1 VVPVLQTLFG
11 LEHAMGVVLFLVA
24 SAVILFVQR
33 CFLILAYFSW
43 FRQGYAGDGAFHF
56 AAVRELRRAGR
67 YAGVSEFLMR
77 DEREPDTYPI
87 LFHRFAALFPFSVI
101 SRRPYVPNLVI
112 WTLFGTLAVAY
123 AYYVGSSLFR
133 TSGFAV
139 SSIFLLVFLFS
150 ASNLSLEANGLNYI
164 SLSERLLARFA
175 SAFYFAAMAVGLSFD
190 DRLSLGISVVAGTI
204 SLITSLF
211 GRQALAFVTPFV
223 ALFTGRPEP
232 LYIFG
237 LSFLGAC
244 ILDRS
249 YFLRGLRHQVLFS
262 RAYNRIVKK
271 SPYFRPALSRFID
284 LRKVFGRGTPMFTRI
299 YEFEHGEPIQ
309 FLIRQPELILVVFL
323 TGWHAELGRPLSA
336 VIVSSLVVYALTTTS
351 WLRHFGEA
359 IRYLEYCLW
368 LLLPL
373 MLSVY
378 FIEGDRLP
386 SVVLILYGQ
395 WIGFFASKR
404 ILDWWAF
411 PLPFRDEM
419 AELVEHVGI
428 RANDTVFAVPHN
440 LGADV
445 SVRCGARALNY
456 QGVAVTEW
464 VYEKFVEEPPLLKRD
479 WRTLA
484 REFCVTHIVADK
496 RILSTMGDV
505 VGWEYDFSSLPTVG
519 ETSLYIVYSV
529 VPTHLSAGGRTVG
542 VIGEH
547 VPTLSEI

>member
-1 VVPVLQTLFG
+1 LFS
-11 LEHAMGVVLFLVA
+11 LEHAISVVLFLTA
-24 SAVILFVQR
+24 SAVILLVQR

-67 YAGVSEFLMR
+67 YAGVPEFLMR

-87 LFHRFAALFPFSVI
+87 LFHRFAAAFPFSVI
-101 SRRPYVPNLVI
+101 SRRPYVPNLTI
-112 WTLFGTLAVAY
+112 WTFFGTLAVAY
-123 AYYVGSSLFR
+123 AYYVGSSLFHI
-133 TSGFAV
+133 SGFAV
-139 SSIFLLVFLFS
+139 SSMFLVVFLFS
-150 ASNLSLEANGLNYI
+150 ASNLSLEGNGLNYI

-175 SAFYFAAMAVGLSFD
+175 SAFYFAAMAVGLNFD
-190 DRLSLGISVVAGTI
+190 DRLSLGISVIAGSI

-211 GRQALAFVTPFV
+211 GRQALAFVTPLV
-223 ALFTGRPEP
+223 ALFTARPEP
-232 LYIFG
+232 LYILG
-237 LSFLGAC
+237 LCFLGAC
-244 ILDRS
+244 AVDRS

-262 RAYNRIVKK
+262 RAYNRIVKN
-271 SPYFRPALSRFID
+271 SRYFKPALSRFID
-284 LRKVFGRGTPMFTRI
+284 LRKVFGRGTPVFTRI

-323 TGWHAELGRPLSA
+323 TGWNGELGRPLSA

-351 WLRHFGEA
+351 WLRQFGEA

-378 FIEGDRLP
+378 FAKGDPFPPILL
-386 SVVLILYGQ
+386 VLYGQ

-411 PLPFRDEM
+411 PLPLKDEM
-419 AELVEHVGI
+419 AELVERAGI
-428 RANDTVFAVPHN
+428 RAHDTVLTVPHN

-479 WRTLA
+479 WQSLA
-484 REFCVTHIVADK
+484 REFGVTHIVADK
-496 RILSTMGDV
+496 RILSTMADV
-505 VGWEYDFSSLPTVG
+505 VGWEYDFSNLSLVG
-519 ETSLYIVYSV
+519 ETSLYIAYAV
-529 VPTHLSAGGRTVG
+529 VPTHLSVSVQRAATV
-542 VIGEH
+542 IER
-547 VPTLSEI
+547 VPT